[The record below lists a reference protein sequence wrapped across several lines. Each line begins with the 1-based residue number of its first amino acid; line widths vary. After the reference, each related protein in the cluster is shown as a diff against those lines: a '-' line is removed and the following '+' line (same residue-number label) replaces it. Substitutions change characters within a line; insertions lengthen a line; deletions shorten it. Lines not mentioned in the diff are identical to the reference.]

1 MVAFQGSLSPRTG
14 GRMTDRVGADVP
26 LKSLILVP
34 AIITLAVTL
43 FRLAGELQRWS
54 PTFFNREPGGPGAI
68 VGIVWLVPIFGIYF
82 ALKLLRMGH
91 APARPG
97 VALLVALVSFVVLPI
112 TIATARGINK
122 GPIATIALFAI
133 GSVIAASIAWKAWS
147 TLSRVLFAYAL
158 AARIPVAIVMLL
170 AILGNWGTHY
180 ELGPPGL
187 PEMGP
192 VVKWFWIGLVPQ
204 LTFWIA
210 FTLSVGS
217 LFGSLTA
224 LALRRRM
231 VPAAA

>member
-1 MVAFQGSLSPRTG
+1 
-14 GRMTDRVGADVP
+14 MTDRVGADVP
-26 LKSLILVP
+26 LRSLILVP

-43 FRLAGELQRWS
+43 FRLAGELARWS

-91 APARPG
+91 TPARPG
-97 VALLVALVSFVVLPI
+97 MALLLALVSFVVLPI
-112 TIATARGINK
+112 TFATAQRINK
-122 GPIATIALFAI
+122 GPIATTVVIAI
-133 GSVIAASIAWKAWS
+133 GSVIAASIAWKAWP

-180 ELGPPGL
+180 DLGPPSL
-187 PEMGP
+187 AEMGP
-192 VVKWFWIGLVPQ
+192 VVKWFWIGLLPQ